1 MSHTMKLNMLK
12 SLSIFNRLTSLI
24 PGRFNNILD
33 SLIRRSIYPI
43 FNASHQSRPTTVVS

>member
-1 MSHTMKLNMLK
+1 MSHTMKLNMLE
-12 SLSIFNRLTSLI
+12 SLNKFNRLTSLI

-43 FNASHQSRPTTVVS
+43 YNASHQSRPTTVIS

>member
-12 SLSIFNRLTSLI
+12 SLNKFNRLSFQI